1 MQPVIIKYGP
11 DRVSPAWDSVGALW
25 HVFLMLANPFHSVT
39 ARQVNSHHSEVSV
52 TGGCIPCSFLH
63 ILIHSRAPAKSC
75 PRRPKGQPGPW
86 AAGT

>member
-39 ARQVNSHHSEVSV
+39 ARQVDPHHPEVSV
-52 TGGCIPCSFLH
+52 I
-63 ILIHSRAPAKSC
+63 
-75 PRRPKGQPGPW
+75 
-86 AAGT
+86 

>member
-39 ARQVNSHHSEVSV
+39 ARQVDPHHSEVSV
-52 TGGCIPCSFLH
+52 IWRMHTMLILAHPHPLPCACQKLPK
-63 ILIHSRAPAKSC
+63 AP
-75 PRRPKGQPGPW
+75 
-86 AAGT
+86 